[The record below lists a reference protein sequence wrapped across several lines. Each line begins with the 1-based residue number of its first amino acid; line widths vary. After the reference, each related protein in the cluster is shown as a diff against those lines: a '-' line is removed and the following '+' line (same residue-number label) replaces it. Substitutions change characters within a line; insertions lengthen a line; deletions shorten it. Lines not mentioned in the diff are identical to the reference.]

1 MLFNTFIL
9 HEIERAANAR
19 IFERINGSGSKV
31 YGFSLDFGLVL
42 GPTFSISSG
51 WTFQRS
57 RLDEPEPK
65 FESNEFFRTPNTYGY
80 AAVSYKTFFFN
91 IELSM
96 EYTGRMKAPHYKGFI
111 EGDRLETTLP
121 FCVMNL
127 KLYKRIQFAEN
138 STISF
143 FVGAFN
149 LMNAYQSDLDRGANR
164 DSGYVYGPAK
174 PRSVFAGFEFK
185 L

>member
-1 MLFNTFIL
+1 
-9 HEIERAANAR
+9 
-19 IFERINGSGSKV
+19 
-31 YGFSLDFGLVL
+31 
-42 GPTFSISSG
+42 
-51 WTFQRS
+51 
-57 RLDEPEPK
+57 
-65 FESNEFFRTPNTYGY
+65 
-80 AAVSYKTFFFN
+80 
-91 IELSM
+91 M